1 MTVTYPKANFH
12 THTIY
17 CDGKESAESMVQA
30 ALAKGFTAL
39 GFSGHSY
46 TAYDESY
53 CMSREG
59 VQKYMAEIRAL
70 KEAYAGKI
78 EIFCGIEQDFG
89 SDEPTA
95 AFDYVIGSVHAVE
108 RGGVWYSVDESPEVF
123 AKGVREGFGGD
134 VYAYAKAYYA
144 LEVQVV
150 QKTNADFIGHFDLVT
165 KFNEGNRF
173 FDPEDRRYRDASFSA
188 LEALLE
194 TGRPFE
200 INTGAIYR
208 GARTAPYPSIS
219 LLKEIHRR
227 RGEILLSSDSHDGA
241 SLGFGFA
248 EAAQM
253 AKEIG
258 FRCVKVWTKDGFADF
273 AL

>member
-1 MTVTYPKANFH
+1 MTAKYPKANFH
-12 THTIY
+12 THTTY
-17 CDGKESAESMVQA
+17 CDGKETAGQMVQA
-30 ALAKGFTAL
+30 ALAKGFDAL

-59 VQKYMAEIRAL
+59 VQEYIAEIHAL
-70 KEAYAGKI
+70 KEEYAGKI

-89 SDEPTA
+89 SDEPTP

-108 RGGVWYSVDESPEVF
+108 RDGVYYSVDESPEVF

-134 VYAYAKAYYA
+134 VYAYARAYYD
-144 LEVQVV
+144 LEARVV
-150 QKTNADFIGHFDLVT
+150 ERTNADFIGHFDLVT

-208 GARTAPYPSIS
+208 GSRTMPYPSIPI
-219 LLKEIHRR
+219 LKEILRR
-227 RGEILLSSDSHDGA
+227 KGEILLSSDSHDGA

-258 FRCVKVWTKDGFADF
+258 FRCVKVWTKDGFTDF